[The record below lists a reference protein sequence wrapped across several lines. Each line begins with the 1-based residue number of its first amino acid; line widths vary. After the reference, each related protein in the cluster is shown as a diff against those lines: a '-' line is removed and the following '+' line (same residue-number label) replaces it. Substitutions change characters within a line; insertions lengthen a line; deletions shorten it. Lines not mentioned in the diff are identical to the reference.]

1 MGEGR
6 VALVTGGG
14 TGLGR
19 ATAKALA
26 EAGFAVAI
34 AGRRADVCETSA
46 SQLRDEVAGATVSA
60 YQADVA
66 DPNAVEQLVAAVIK
80 DLGGLDVLVAAA
92 GVYENVSYLDMTADL
107 WDRTMNVVLRGAM
120 LCSVAAARHMRDHG
134 GGRIVLI
141 SSVSG
146 AMAEPD
152 SAHYNAA
159 KAGIISLARSMAV
172 DISRF
177 GITANAV
184 IPGWMRTPMT
194 EDYIAQASTEDLRRF
209 NVLGRPA
216 DPSEVAGFIRY
227 LATDASPYLTGAALV
242 IDGGHTAALAMP

>member
-1 MGEGR
+1 MGAGR

-34 AGRRADVCETSA
+34 AGRRADVCRATA
-46 SQLRDEVAGATVSA
+46 SRLRDEVPGATVHA
-60 YQADVA
+60 YEADVA
-66 DPNAVEQLVAAVIK
+66 DPDAVERLVAAVVCH
-80 DLGGLDVLVAAA
+80 LGGLDVLVAAA
-92 GVYENVSYLDMTADL
+92 GIYEPVPFLEMTAEA
-107 WDRTMNVVLRGAM
+107 WDRTMDVVLRGAM
-120 LCSVAAARHMRDHG
+120 LCSLAAARHMRDHG
-134 GGRIVLI
+134 GGRIILV

-146 AMAEPD
+146 AMSEPD

-172 DISRF
+172 DIGRY

-184 IPGWMRTPMT
+184 VPGWMRTPMT
-194 EDYIAQASTEDLRRF
+194 EEYIAQAAPEELRRF

-216 DPSEVAGFIRY
+216 DPAEVAGLIRY
-227 LATDASPYLTGAALV
+227 LATGASTYLTGSAV
-242 IDGGHTAALAMP
+242 FIDGGHTAALAMP

>member
-1 MGEGR
+1 MGARR
-6 VALVTGGG
+6 VTLVTGGG

-34 AGRRADVCETSA
+34 AGRRADVCRETA
-46 SQLRDEVAGATVSA
+46 SRLRDEVPGSTVHA
-60 YQADVA
+60 YEADVA
-66 DPNAVEQLVAAVIK
+66 DPDAVERLVAAVVGH
-80 DLGGLDVLVAAA
+80 LGGLDVLVAAA
-92 GVYENVSYLDMTADL
+92 GIYEPVPFLEMTAEA
-107 WDRTMNVVLRGAM
+107 WDRTMDVVLRGAM
-120 LCSVAAARHMRDHG
+120 LCSLAAARHMRDHG
-134 GGRIVLI
+134 GGRIILV

-146 AMAEPD
+146 AMSEPD

-172 DISRF
+172 DIGRY

-184 IPGWMRTPMT
+184 VPGWMRTPMT
-194 EDYIAQASTEDLRRF
+194 EEYIAQATPEELRRF

-216 DPSEVAGFIRY
+216 DPAEVAGLIRY
-227 LATDASPYLTGAALV
+227 LATGASTYLTGAAV
-242 IDGGHTAALAMP
+242 FIDGGHTAALAMP

>member
-1 MGEGR
+1 MGARR

-34 AGRRADVCETSA
+34 AGRRADVCRETA
-46 SQLRDEVAGATVSA
+46 SRLRDEVPGATVHA
-60 YQADVA
+60 YEADVA
-66 DPNAVEQLVAAVIK
+66 DPDAVERLVAAVVGH
-80 DLGGLDVLVAAA
+80 LGGLDVLVAAA
-92 GVYENVSYLDMTADL
+92 GIYEPVPFLEMTAEA
-107 WDRTMNVVLRGAM
+107 WDRTMDVVLRGAM
-120 LCSVAAARHMRDHG
+120 LCSLAAARHMRDHG
-134 GGRIVLI
+134 GGRIILV

-146 AMAEPD
+146 AMSEPD

-172 DISRF
+172 DIGRY

-184 IPGWMRTPMT
+184 VPGWMRTPMT
-194 EDYIAQASTEDLRRF
+194 EEYIAQATPEELRRF

-216 DPSEVAGFIRY
+216 DPAEVAGLIRY
-227 LATDASPYLTGAALV
+227 LATGASTYLTGAAV
-242 IDGGHTAALAMP
+242 FIDGGHTAALAMP